1 MMEESI
7 FKSCLKRKV
16 KFTASTFVKFL
27 ITGTVALSLTAC
39 GGGGGGGGSSSSG
52 GNGGGNSSLEKPETH
67 IKVEDKK
74 FTTEENIDISSL
86 NADSVIAI
94 LGTNSEII
102 NNKKITVND
111 KESLV
116 TTYNSAEAETVLDA
130 FKKSGNSFAIFADGG
145 SVTNAKEGVLEISGN
160 KVHAITGLYAEI
172 TNNGT
177 ITTGTNKADEAVGIF
192 SLGGNVTN
200 NGDIILTSEDATG
213 INVVNGAKLYYTDN
227 DFIEIKNKGKIIVLN
242 NKNIKVIGESPVG
255 ISGVGSD
262 IEVINGENGNIIVDN
277 VITKTLKGI
286 NTKGISIDTD
296 DGNSKSHDITITNN
310 GKITV
315 NVSSKIE
322 NLTDELK
329 NRYFNSYGIYAEADT
344 TTINNNKDIELNV
357 TAGVLQQTS
366 AGIKTDGKN
375 NIINNSGNIT
385 IISKGKD
392 AQENY
397 FALVGIKAEGDNTTI
412 TNKNINITAENKC
425 TEIYGISL
433 EGNNGSVT
441 NNGDITISG
450 KDTYSIKGIDVNGN
464 NKVSNNGNIE
474 ISGNNGIFVGIQTE
488 SGEVTNSGTITV
500 NSDIKPDNYT
510 EDIDFET
517 YAKDYSYGIKTNGK
531 VINEIGGE
539 INISGTAIGMTGKD
553 VTNNGT
559 INITGIDAETDDG
572 VKTPAGIF
580 VSGKD
585 SKATNN
591 GNITGEKNFTVGM
604 FAYDGATVINGEK
617 GNITTDRGFDGYN
630 GHIINYGTVETTDH
644 AAEISGGTLTN
655 YGTMSSKGEEVIF
668 INEIGTV
675 INEKGGVIKIS
686 GDYVAGINAYIDE
699 EDVQKG
705 EIISGTKIINNGL
718 IEVTS
723 QNLESNP
730 NEFGENHST
739 GIYLGTNDGTA
750 SVTNN
755 GNITM
760 NGYKSVG
767 IFAYNGKIENNNGGK
782 ISITGDMGTGLYI
795 SGDGSALNSGEIT
808 VNGTN
813 SCGIYSHV
821 EEAKTTEE
829 ELNPELFPTNKGI
842 INITGENSYGMVAQ
856 TINRENKDLIGAAV
870 LNGNESFKNAVIN
883 VTGNNSI
890 GMYGSTADILNYG
903 KINVTGENS
912 VGMKTNGLA
921 FADNYGTIAV
931 TGNNSIG
938 MSAENG
944 GRVTNEKGGIINVKG
959 NGSYAMKADGVN
971 SWAVN
976 EEGATI
982 NVGTTAGGAMWATNS
997 GKITNDGTINLEKR
1011 EGLTEDNKN
1020 GFAMIADGNSTIE
1033 NNGDVF
1039 IKDALNITTDST
1051 SAYIIGTNKDGSYGK
1066 VSAETVTVDGNVKVS
1081 AEMAKEGYKDSY
1093 ALNNAI
1099 AGKTEL
1105 GKNYKLSSTSL
1116 LYNAVSKTDE
1126 EGNLDVE
1133 LVRNDTD
1140 ISDLTSKEVSKVA
1153 GIFDRAM
1160 KDKTLSEKEK
1170 EILEKVFDSTSS
1182 AKAVDDTI
1190 KEFTG
1195 YNVYS
1200 NIARQI
1206 FDTKDMFVSYDKSI
1220 IDSLGDYSF
1229 NFNFIGNYADVN
1241 SKNGTAGY
1249 DSKVTGINGAVKF
1262 TDSLYGVIGYGYNDI
1277 DYDGSS
1283 DGTIET
1289 IHTGIYKDIKSQ
1301 FGDIR
1306 TGIFG
1311 EYNFHETD
1319 RKVSGEKADSD
1330 FNSYLVGANVEISRK
1345 FGDDLYI
1352 KPALSFD
1359 LSYGKYEDF
1368 KEDGGA
1374 DVKFEKQDYVSA
1386 VPAIELKLGKE
1397 FETSEIYGAVK
1408 YSYELGDLNKEQEI
1422 ELFEYREDFQAD
1434 NIEDAQTDVK
1444 FGASFNIKNISV
1456 NAELGKEFGKRDR
1469 EYVKA
1474 SFSYIF

>member
-16 KFTASTFVKFL
+16 KFTSGTFVKFL

-52 GNGGGNSSLEKPETH
+52 GNGGVIEKPSVENTELSKETLVTENQ
-67 IKVEDKK
+67 I
-74 FTTEENIDISSL
+74 FTNKGNVNLTENKTE
-86 NADSVIAI
+86 DSVVGIVGKNSDI
-94 LGTNSEII
+94 LNEAEIKI
-102 NNKKITVND
+102 DDITVNSS
-111 KESLV
+111 KILLTS
-116 TTYNSAEAETVLDA
+116 ETGENVL
-130 FKKSGNSFAIFADGG
+130 KKFQEKGKSFAIFAEGG
-145 SVTNAKEGVLEISGN
+145 SIANAEEGRLNITGDSVTGIVGVYSDIVNKGKIFTTDKIEDTKEAVGIMSIGSNVTNDGDINLVSYDGVGIWAFNNGADLDGIIVNSGKRISVINNGNISIKGEESRGIVADGADIDVVNNGNLSLEGIDVDGIVVQGNNISVKNN
-160 KVHAITGLYAEI
+160 KGAEI
-172 TNNGT
+172 VVTNNGT
-177 ITTGTNKADEAVGIF
+177 KENHEKIEYI
-192 SLGGNVTN
+192 S
-200 NGDIILTSEDATG
+200 G
-213 INVVNGAKLYYTDN
+213 INIKKGQGNTVVN
-227 DFIEIKNKGKIIVLN
+227 E
-242 NKNIKVIGESPVG
+242 
-255 ISGVGSD
+255 
-262 IEVINGENGNIIVDN
+262 GNITVS
-277 VITKTLKGI
+277 I
-286 NTKGISIDTD
+286 NTD
-296 DGNSKSHDITITNN
+296 DGVYVASGIT
-310 GKITV
+310 
-315 NVSSKIE
+315 S
-322 NLTDELK
+322 DE
-329 NRYFNSYGIYAEADT
+329 
-344 TTINNNKDIELNV
+344 
-357 TAGVLQQTS
+357 
-366 AGIKTDGKN
+366 
-375 NIINNSGNIT
+375 
-385 IISKGKD
+385 
-392 AQENY
+392 
-397 FALVGIKAEGDNTTI
+397 
-412 TNKNINITAENKC
+412 
-425 TEIYGISL
+425 
-433 EGNNGSVT
+433 
-441 NNGDITISG
+441 
-450 KDTYSIKGIDVNGN
+450 
-464 NKVSNNGNIE
+464 KVD
-474 ISGNNGIFVGIQTE
+474 
-488 SGEVTNSGTITV
+488 VTNSGTITV
-500 NSDIKPDNYT
+500 NANSKEDNTNDDTPLHTYL
-510 EDIDFET
+510 EDF
-517 YAKDYSYGIKTNGK
+517 SYGIKTNGK
-531 VINEIGGE
+531 ITNEAGGT

-559 INITGIDAETDDG
+559 INITGIDIAIPNSDEETQDY
-572 VKTPAGIF
+572 KIPTGI
-580 VSGKD
+580 VIIGKD
-585 SKATNN
+585 TEAINN
-591 GNITGEKNFTVGM
+591 GNIIINKFSAQAMTAFDEAVIKNENSIEIKDGCEASALNGENS
-604 FAYDGATVINGEK
+604 TVINNGAIK
-617 GNITTDRGFDGYN
+617 LSSGNWLNAI
-630 GHIINYGTVETTDH
+630 
-644 AAEISGGTLTN
+644 EISGGKAEN
-655 YGTMSSKGEEVIF
+655 NGTIEISSENSHGIF
-668 INEIGTV
+668 IEDGGVATNNSIINIENKNSSGMYLFEDGNAV
-675 INEKGGVIKIS
+675 NEKNG
-686 GDYVAGINAYIDE
+686 
-699 EDVQKG
+699 
-705 EIISGTKIINNGL
+705 IIN
-718 IEVTS
+718 
-723 QNLESNP
+723 
-730 NEFGENHST
+730 
-739 GIYLGTNDGTA
+739 
-750 SVTNN
+750 
-755 GNITM
+755 
-760 NGYKSVG
+760 
-767 IFAYNGKIENNNGGK
+767 
-782 ISITGDMGTGLYI
+782 
-795 SGDGSALNSGEIT
+795 

-813 SCGIYSHV
+813 SCGIYSQV
-821 EEAKTTEE
+821 EETKTTEE
-829 ELNPELFPTNKGI
+829 ELNPELFPINKGT

-870 LNGNESFKNAVIN
+870 LNGNEKDFKNAVIN
-883 VTGNNSI
+883 VAGNNSI

-982 NVGTTAGGAMWATNS
+982 NVGANAGGAMQATNS
-997 GKITNDGTINLEKR
+997 GKITNKGTINLEKR
-1011 EGLTEDNKN
+1011 EDLTENNKN
-1020 GFAMIADGNSTIE
+1020 GFAMIADNSSTIE
-1033 NNGDVF
+1033 NNGEVF
-1039 IKDALNITTDST
+1039 IKDALNIATDST
-1051 SAYIIGTNKDGSYGK
+1051 STYIIGTNKDGSYGK
-1066 VSAETVTVDGNVKVS
+1066 VSTETVTVDGNVKVS

-1093 ALNNAI
+1093 ALDNAI

-1105 GKNYKLSSTSL
+1105 KENYKLSSTSL

-1140 ISDLTSKEVSKVA
+1140 ISDLASKEISKAA
-1153 GIFDRAM
+1153 GIFDSAM
-1160 KDKTLSEKEK
+1160 KDETLSKKEK

-1182 AKAVDDTI
+1182 AEGTDRAV
-1190 KEFTG
+1190 KEVTG

-1220 IDSLGDYSF
+1220 IDSLGDYNF

-1241 SKNGTAGY
+1241 SKNKAAGY
-1249 DSKVTGINGAVKF
+1249 DSRVTGINGAVRF
-1262 TDSLYGVIGYGYNDI
+1262 TDSLYGVIGYGYNDV
-1277 DYDGSS
+1277 DYDGNS

-1319 RKVSGEKADSD
+1319 RKVFDEKTNSD

-1374 DVKFEKQDYVSA
+1374 DVKFEKQDYISA
-1386 VPAIELKLGKE
+1386 VPGIELKFGKE

-1422 ELFEYREDFQAD
+1422 EFLNGKAPIHAD

-1474 SFSYIF
+1474 GISYTF

>member
-16 KFTASTFVKFL
+16 KFTTSTFVKFL

-39 GGGGGGGGSSSSG
+39 GGGGGGGSSSSG
-52 GNGGGNSSLEKPETH
+52 GNGGGVIEKPSVENTELSKETLVTENQIFTNKGNVNLTENKTEDSVVGIVGKNSDILNEAE
-67 IKVEDKK
+67 IKIDDIIVNNPKLLLASETGENILKK
-74 FTTEENIDISSL
+74 FQEK
-86 NADSVIAI
+86 
-94 LGTNSEII
+94 G
-102 NNKKITVND
+102 K
-111 KESLV
+111 
-116 TTYNSAEAETVLDA
+116 
-130 FKKSGNSFAIFADGG
+130 SFAIFADGG
-145 SVTNAKEGVLEISGN
+145 SVTNAKEGKLN
-160 KVHAITGLYAEI
+160 ITGDSI
-172 TNNGT
+172 
-177 ITTGTNKADEAVGIF
+177 
-192 SLGGNVTN
+192 
-200 NGDIILTSEDATG
+200 TG
-213 INVVNGAKLYYTDN
+213 IVGVYSNV
-227 DFIEIKNKGKIIVLN
+227 INKGKILTTDKIEDTKEATGIMSIGSNVTN
-242 NKNIKVIGESPVG
+242 DGEIKITSYDGVG
-255 ISGVGSD
+255 IWAF
-262 IEVINGENGNIIVDN
+262 
-277 VITKTLKGI
+277 
-286 NTKGISIDTD
+286 
-296 DGNSKSHDITITNN
+296 NN
-310 GKITV
+310 G
-315 NVSSKIE
+315 
-322 NLTDELK
+322 
-329 NRYFNSYGIYAEADT
+329 ADL
-344 TTINNNKDIELNV
+344 D
-357 TAGVLQQTS
+357 
-366 AGIKTDGKN
+366 GIKID
-375 NIINNSGNIT
+375 
-385 IISKGKD
+385 
-392 AQENY
+392 
-397 FALVGIKAEGDNTTI
+397 
-412 TNKNINITAENKC
+412 
-425 TEIYGISL
+425 
-433 EGNNGSVT
+433 
-441 NNGDITISG
+441 SG
-450 KDTYSIKGIDVNGN
+450 KRISVI
-464 NKVSNNGNIE
+464 NNGNIFVKGE
-474 ISGNNGIFVGIQTE
+474 ESRGIVADGGDIDIVNNGTLSLEGIDVDGIVVQGNNISVKNSKDAEIVVINNGTKVNHEKIEYISGINVKKGQGNSVINEGNITVSINSKNGIYVASGITSDE
-488 SGEVTNSGTITV
+488 NVKVTNSGTITI

-510 EDIDFET
+510 EDTNLEVYIS
-517 YAKDYSYGIKTNGK
+517 DYSYGIKTNGK
-531 VINEIGGE
+531 ITNEASGT

-580 VSGKD
+580 VSGAD

-591 GNITGEKNFTVGM
+591 GNIAGTKNFTVGM

-617 GNITTDRGFDGYN
+617 GKITTDRGFDGYN
-630 GHIINYGTVETTDH
+630 GHIINYGTVETKDH

-668 INEIGTV
+668 IDEIGTV

-699 EDVQKG
+699 EDVQNG

-760 NGYKSVG
+760 SGDKSVG

-795 SGDGSALNSGEIT
+795 SGNGSASNSGEIT
-808 VNGTN
+808 VNGSESDGILAELKTTATNKGIVTILGENSSGMTANAGALVINETSGTINVNGTN
-813 SCGIYSHV
+813 SCGIYSQV
-821 EEAKTTEE
+821 EEAETTEE
-829 ELNPELFPTNKGI
+829 ELNPELFPVNKGT
-842 INITGENSYGMVAQ
+842 INITGESSVGMVAQ
-856 TINRENKDLIGAAV
+856 TAIRENRDLIGAAV
-870 LNGNESFKNAVIN
+870 LNGNETHRDAIIN
-883 VTGNNSI
+883 VTGNNST
-890 GMYGSTADILNYG
+890 GMLGIKGDILNYG
-903 KINVTGENS
+903 KINVSGENS

-921 FADNYGTIAV
+921 FADNYGTITV

-944 GRVTNEKGGIINVKG
+944 GQVTNEKDGIINVNG
-959 NGSYAMKADGVN
+959 AGSYAMKADGEN

-976 EEGATI
+976 DGTI
-982 NVGTTAGGAMWATNS
+982 NIGKNAGGAMLATNG
-997 GKITNDGTINLEKR
+997 GKITNDENGVINIDSSHANSQDSADKFALKA
-1011 EGLTEDNKN
+1011 DNSS
-1020 GFAMIADGNSTIE
+1020 IIE
-1033 NNGDVF
+1033 NLGKVNFDKE
-1039 IKDALNITTDST
+1039 ITITTDST

-1099 AGKTEL
+1099 SGKTEL

-1140 ISDLTSKEVSKVA
+1140 ISDLASKEISKVA
-1153 GIFDRAM
+1153 GIFDSAM
-1160 KDKTLSEKEK
+1160 KDETLSKKEK

-1249 DSKVTGINGAVKF
+1249 DSKVTGINGAVRF
-1262 TDSLYGVIGYGYNDI
+1262 TDSLYGVIGYGYNDV

-1319 RKVSGEKADSD
+1319 RKVFGEKADSD
-1330 FNSYLVGANVEISRK
+1330 FNSYLIGANVEISRK

-1386 VPAIELKLGKE
+1386 VPAIELKLGRE

-1474 SFSYIF
+1474 GFSYIF

>member
-52 GNGGGNSSLEKPETH
+52 GNGGGVIEKPSVENTELSKETLVTENQ
-67 IKVEDKK
+67 I
-74 FTTEENIDISSL
+74 FTNKGNVNLTENKTE
-86 NADSVIAI
+86 DSVVGIVGKSSDI
-94 LGTNSEII
+94 LNEAEIKI
-102 NNKKITVND
+102 DDITVNSS
-111 KESLV
+111 KIFLAS
-116 TTYNSAEAETVLDA
+116 ETGKDVLNEL
-130 FKKSGNSFAIFADGG
+130 KNRGESFAIFSENGK
-145 SVTNAKEGVLEISGN
+145 VTNGEEGNLIIKGDS
-160 KVHAITGLYAEI
+160 VHGIFGLYSEI
-172 TNNGT
+172 TNNGIIQT
-177 ITTGTNKADEAVGIF
+177 DGEKSKDVTGIS

-200 NGDIILTSEDATG
+200 NKLIDIVSEDAVGIRVHNNTPLLDKNHDLIVNLEKNDGITVTNNGTIKVTGESAEGIEGNGSKINIVNNTNGLIEITNKVITGEQNRINTYG
-213 INVVNGAKLYYTDN
+213 INIDSDDDVPRSSNNTVT
-227 DFIEIKNKGKIIVLN
+227 NKGKIKINFESTVINSDEWFNTYGIGVDTDNSVITNDGTIEINAKYGSNKVNSTVAGMRADGTNNTLINNKDIIITANGEKVNENSEIHLNGIMVDEIEDTQIQNPNSENIKIENNGNIKITSKDMNSKEQINGIIVRGEIPGINILNNEKGKIELSGASVTGIMAQGNDVIVENKGEITISGTDGIVGIHGIGEGITDVSKFGKIDITNNGNVNVINTEKELKGFNSAYGINASGENTTVIN
-242 NKNIKVIGESPVG
+242 NKNITAKGSNIVG
-255 ISGVGSD
+255 IN
-262 IEVINGENGNIIVDN
+262 IENGAVA
-277 VITKTLKGI
+277 T
-286 NTKGISIDTD
+286 
-296 DGNSKSHDITITNN
+296 
-310 GKITV
+310 
-315 NVSSKIE
+315 
-322 NLTDELK
+322 
-329 NRYFNSYGIYAEADT
+329 
-344 TTINNNKDIELNV
+344 
-357 TAGVLQQTS
+357 
-366 AGIKTDGKN
+366 
-375 NIINNSGNIT
+375 
-385 IISKGKD
+385 
-392 AQENY
+392 
-397 FALVGIKAEGDNTTI
+397 
-412 TNKNINITAENKC
+412 
-425 TEIYGISL
+425 
-433 EGNNGSVT
+433 
-441 NNGDITISG
+441 
-450 KDTYSIKGIDVNGN
+450 
-464 NKVSNNGNIE
+464 NNGNIE
-474 ISGNNGIFVGIQTE
+474 ILTEHFEFPDSMLIEQVLAKSSKGMVAYGGKVANEKNGVITVSGSSIGMYAGNEFDGVNTSESIAINNGII
-488 SGEVTNSGTITV
+488 
-500 NSDIKPDNYT
+500 DIKESTADAGAYMTGRGMVAVN
-510 EDIDFET
+510 
-517 YAKDYSYGIKTNGK
+517 GGK
-531 VINEIGGE
+531 VINNNKIISTGKITDTNIMFALNGGKAENNGE
-539 INISGTAIGMTGKD
+539 IIFKADELEGMTAEKENSLVTNKGTITIVGYNSIGMRAADRATAVNGNEKGTKEENEKAIINIDGEEACGMIASDGGTAKNYGVINVGKD
-553 VTNNGT
+553 ALTGMLADGGTVENYGT
-559 INITGIDAETDDG
+559 INIHKEN
-572 VKTPAGIF
+572 PN
-580 VSGKD
+580 KD
-585 SKATNN
+585 SNTTDTNN
-591 GNITGEKNFTVGM
+591 NTISSAGM
-604 FAYDGATVINGEK
+604 QA
-617 GNITTDRGFDGYN
+617 
-630 GHIINYGTVETTDH
+630 
-644 AAEISGGTLTN
+644 
-655 YGTMSSKGEEVIF
+655 
-668 INEIGTV
+668 
-675 INEKGGVIKIS
+675 
-686 GDYVAGINAYIDE
+686 
-699 EDVQKG
+699 
-705 EIISGTKIINNGL
+705 
-718 IEVTS
+718 
-723 QNLESNP
+723 
-730 NEFGENHST
+730 
-739 GIYLGTNDGTA
+739 
-750 SVTNN
+750 
-755 GNITM
+755 
-760 NGYKSVG
+760 
-767 IFAYNGKIENNNGGK
+767 
-782 ISITGDMGTGLYI
+782 
-795 SGDGSALNSGEIT
+795 
-808 VNGTN
+808 
-813 SCGIYSHV
+813 
-821 EEAKTTEE
+821 
-829 ELNPELFPTNKGI
+829 
-842 INITGENSYGMVAQ
+842 
-856 TINRENKDLIGAAV
+856 
-870 LNGNESFKNAVIN
+870 
-883 VTGNNSI
+883 
-890 GMYGSTADILNYG
+890 
-903 KINVTGENS
+903 
-912 VGMKTNGLA
+912 
-921 FADNYGTIAV
+921 
-931 TGNNSIG
+931 
-938 MSAENG
+938 
-944 GRVTNEKGGIINVKG
+944 
-959 NGSYAMKADGVN
+959 
-971 SWAVN
+971 W
-976 EEGATI
+976 
-982 NVGTTAGGAMWATNS
+982 
-997 GKITNDGTINLEKR
+997 NDGTIKN
-1011 EGLTEDNKN
+1011 EGTINTN
-1020 GFAMIADGNSTIE
+1020 GNFT
-1033 NNGDVF
+1033 
-1039 IKDALNITTDST
+1039 ITTDST

-1116 LYNAVSKTDE
+1116 LYDAVSKIDK
-1126 EGNLDVE
+1126 EGNLDAE

-1140 ISDLTSKEVSKVA
+1140 ISDLASKEISKVA
-1153 GIFDRAM
+1153 GIFDSAM
-1160 KDKTLSEKEK
+1160 KDETLSKKEK

-1474 SFSYIF
+1474 GFSYTF